1 MKNRT
6 RENCTSGS
14 VRDEAGQPPHL
25 LGRAFEGRFHRAV
38 PSDQNRYCT
47 EAASGCMRLN
57 TTAPALLRVRLA
69 RGQAL
74 QPSWQS
80 PHRSLHD
87 QPLAD
92 EKDVKPSIGQ
102 TDGIAATRSLALTS
116 RWALS
121 ATVGAGSAPCRHGA
135 PLVLSS
141 KQQQPV
147 LEPLGPSH

>member
-1 MKNRT
+1 
-6 RENCTSGS
+6 
-14 VRDEAGQPPHL
+14 
-25 LGRAFEGRFHRAV
+25 
-38 PSDQNRYCT
+38 
-47 EAASGCMRLN
+47 MRLN

-121 ATVGAGSAPCRHGA
+121 ATVGAGSAPCRHRGSVGSVLQAAATCPRTAGA
-135 PLVLSS
+135 
-141 KQQQPV
+141 
-147 LEPLGPSH
+147 EPLITLLNFLFTLRSGTTRARQRIVAKSFLARSGIDDSRLA